1 MKTPSLPILSTREKG
16 FERAFARILA
26 RSIEDGERVER
37 GVRAIMEAVRR
48 EGDRALVRFTRR
60 FDGADVRPETLEV
73 DRRTLRAARKQVPR
87 EALRTL
93 EVVAARIERFHA
105 RALPKSWRMA
115 GGPGVSIGERVTP
128 LDRVGVYAPG
138 GKAAYPSSVL
148 MTAVPAR
155 TAGVREIVLATPAT
169 GGALNPMVLAAA
181 DVAGV
186 DRVFRIGGAQAIA
199 AMAYGTARVPRVDKI
214 VGPGNIWVATAK
226 RLAFGAV
233 GIDAVA
239 GPTEIVVVADETAR
253 ADWVAADLLSQAE
266 HDEDATAVL
275 IATSRALVEQ
285 ARERLLARAAAAP
298 RRSIVMASLE
308 SRGALILARDLSE
321 AADLVNRFAPEH
333 LELAVARP
341 DLLLKKIRH
350 AGAIFLGHRTSVV
363 LGDFVAGPNHVLP
376 TAGTARFFSPLG
388 AQDFVKRS
396 SVIEV
401 EAAGLGRL
409 GPYAESLALLEG
421 LPGHAEAVRVRL
433 DADRDKRRRGAGRAR
448 RRTA

>member
-1 MKTPSLPILSTREKG
+1 M
-16 FERAFARILA
+16 
-26 RSIEDGERVER
+26 
-37 GVRAIMEAVRR
+37 
-48 EGDRALVRFTRR
+48 
-60 FDGADVRPETLEV
+60 
-73 DRRTLRAARKQVPR
+73 AAR
-87 EALRTL
+87 
-93 EVVAARIERFHA
+93 
-105 RALPKSWRMA
+105 
-115 GGPGVSIGERVTP
+115 
-128 LDRVGVYAPG
+128 
-138 GKAAYPSSVL
+138 
-148 MTAVPAR
+148 
-155 TAGVREIVLATPAT
+155 
-169 GGALNPMVLAAA
+169 
-181 DVAGV
+181 VAGV
-186 DRVFRIGGAQAIA
+186 HRVFKMGGAHAIA
-199 AMAYGTARVPRVDKI
+199 ALAYGTATVPRVDKI
-214 VGPGNIWVATAK
+214 VGPGNVWVATAK

-266 HDEDATAVL
+266 HDEAASAVL
-275 IATSRALVEQ
+275 IATSRALIEQ
-285 ARERLLARAAAAP
+285 ARERLLARTAEAP
-298 RRSIVMASLE
+298 RRDIVRASLE

-396 SVIEV
+396 SVIEMDA
-401 EAAGLGRL
+401 EGLRRL
-409 GPYAESLALLEG
+409 GPHAESLALLEG

-433 DADRDKRRRGAGRAR
+433 DSEKGMRKRGGGRAG

>member
-16 FERAFARILA
+16 FERAFVRILA

-105 RALPKSWRMA
+105 RALPKSWRMP
-115 GGPGVSIGERVTP
+115 GGPGVSIGEQVTP
-128 LDRVGVYAPG
+128 LDRVGIYAPG

-155 TAGVREIVLATPAT
+155 TAGVGEIVLATPAT

-199 AMAYGTARVPRVDKI
+199 AMAYGTARVPRMDKI

-285 ARERLLARAAAAP
+285 VRERLLARAAAAP

-401 EAAGLGRL
+401 EAAGLRRL